1 MSAPNGPEPSRSAL
15 ARDLRPE
22 PTPDVA
28 PAKHLRVAPKVSRRV
43 LRQRRRAR
51 YAIIG
56 VAAISAASMFL
67 LVTFRVFAAQ
77 SSFQLD
83 KLESEQTAAQREN
96 EFLRDQVATRSSATQ
111 IEAAAAALG
120 MVPPTN
126 VVLLHVAGANGAGG
140 AAGTNVSQPGP
151 SLPKTPYRD
160 LAAGP

>member
-1 MSAPNGPEPSRSAL
+1 VSTANGPEPSRSAL
-15 ARDLRPE
+15 ARELHPE
-22 PTPDVA
+22 AAPGEA

-83 KLESEQTAAQREN
+83 KLENEQTAAQREN

-111 IEAAAAALG
+111 IEAAATALG

-126 VVLLHVAGANGAGG
+126 AVLLHVSGANAGG
-140 AAGTNVSQPGP
+140 AAGANPSQPGAT
-151 SLPKTPYRD
+151 LPKTPYRD